1 MGEENVIE
9 IGKPFMCFLYKDHA
23 HAGSFFISLTPLQN
37 TSNIRESF
45 GFCEGCYN
53 RFIEIK
59 NKLKNA
65 YDEMVVDGGYSDEV
79 LQEFYSAWENFTE
92 KVFSFRHQLLYSQ
105 QITLEY
111 GDANKIVE
119 VVEEGKNSF
128 SFEVARAIQEFF
140 GKHFNSCTAQ
150 EIDWEKVYFEQDF
163 QIKYFITG

>member
-1 MGEENVIE
+1 MSEENVIE

-23 HAGSFFISLTPLQN
+23 HVGSFFISLTPPQN
-37 TSNIRESF
+37 TSNIQESF

-65 YDEMVVDGGYSDEV
+65 YDAMVADGGYPDEV

-92 KVFSFRHQLLYSQ
+92 KDFSFRHQLLYSQ

-111 GDANKIVE
+111 DDTNEIIE
-119 VVEEGKNSF
+119 VIEEGKNNF
-128 SFEVARAIQEFF
+128 SFEVARAIQGFF
-140 GKHFNSCTAQ
+140 GKHFNSCIVQ
-150 EIDWEKVYFEQDF
+150 EIDWGKVYFEQDF
-163 QIKYFITG
+163 QIKYFIGS